1 MNWQEVCESPYFQ
14 DIPFK
19 VELNRWG
26 QIIMSPAKFKHS
38 ILQGR
43 IGRLLI
49 QQQPQ
54 GEMIP
59 ECAIQTEDS
68 VKVADITWLSTE
80 RYQQLKK
87 QDICTIAPEI
97 CIEIK
102 SASNSKKELLIKK
115 DLYLK
120 AGAFEVWLCN
130 EKGEISFYNKNGAIK
145 ASEIIPQFPK
155 QIDID

>member
-1 MNWQEVCESPYFQ
+1 
-14 DIPFK
+14 
-19 VELNRWG
+19 
-26 QIIMSPAKFKHS
+26 
-38 ILQGR
+38 
-43 IGRLLI
+43 
-49 QQQPQ
+49 
-54 GEMIP
+54 
-59 ECAIQTEDS
+59 
-68 VKVADITWLSTE
+68 
-80 RYQQLKK
+80 
-87 QDICTIAPEI
+87 
-97 CIEIK
+97 IK